1 MILLSAD
8 SKVLAL
14 FNPCYGNAMTS
25 GIQRQPNRMSNPN
38 QFKQNDLLVV
48 VYGIYDP
55 STFGLDSLF
64 FSLRF
69 VCLLY
74 FVCVCVCM
82 CKIGCCNN
90 KEEARTT
97 HHVKSAC

>member
-25 GIQRQPNRMSNPN
+25 SIQRQPNRMSNPN

-48 VYGIYDP
+48 VYGINDP

-64 FSLRF
+64 SRSTPR
-69 VCLLY
+69 VCVLY
-74 FVCVCVCM
+74 FVCVCVC
-82 CKIGCCNN
+82 
-90 KEEARTT
+90 ARLDAAVIKKR
-97 HHVKSAC
+97 HARRIM

>member
-64 FSLRF
+64 FSLHS
-69 VCLLY
+69 
-74 FVCVCVCM
+74 VCVCALFLVCVYVQDWM
-82 CKIGCCNN
+82 LQ
-90 KEEARTT
+90 
-97 HHVKSAC
+97 